1 LWSSLLS
8 AVDRIELLSF
18 PYFKIVNRGSL
29 ITVSKAKEGQEDEN
43 KAQKANIKDRLSAVD

>member
-8 AVDRIELLSF
+8 AVDRIEFLPL

-29 ITVSKAKEGQEDEN
+29 ITVPEAKEGQEDES